1 MEEGEMPTTIQTSLL
16 EFGPVLIF
24 AKIAILIILAL
35 YAIFALM
42 IVRQVD
48 LMSKTLITKVSP
60 YLKAFS
66 IVHTGFAIGLI
77 ILAWGIL

>member
-1 MEEGEMPTTIQTSLL
+1 MPTTIPTNPFES
-16 EFGPVLIF
+16 EAVLVF
-24 AKIAILIILAL
+24 LKTAILIILVF

-42 IVRQVD
+42 VVRQVD

-60 YLKAFS
+60 ILKAFS
-66 IVHTGFAIGLI
+66 IVHAGFAIGLI

>member
-1 MEEGEMPTTIQTSLL
+1 MEVTNFFESEA
-16 EFGPVLIF
+16 VLVF
-24 AKIAILIILAL
+24 LKTAILIILVF

-42 IVRQVD
+42 VVRQVD

-60 YLKAFS
+60 ILKAFS
-66 IVHTGFAIGLI
+66 IVQAGFAIGLI

>member
-1 MEEGEMPTTIQTSLL
+1 MPTITPVNLL
-16 EFGPVLIF
+16 DFG
-24 AKIAILIILAL
+24 AILVALKAIVLLILVF

-60 YLKAFS
+60 ILKAFS
-66 IVHTGFAIGLI
+66 IIHAGFAIGLI
-77 ILAWGIL
+77 VLAWGIL